1 MKKILP
7 YLLLPLLSI
16 FISSCSLTTTE
27 GTLLI
32 SSQPGKAQVY
42 INGKLKG
49 NTLGRKGKTLSVNLP
64 TGHYKIELVKPRSNR
79 EEYYSSQSISII
91 DGIEKSLSIPLK
103 LRTTSSFRQK
113 LLDTIGKDIIEPIMV
128 QIPAGTF
135 NMGCVSDIECIRN
148 EKPVHHVTINEFMLS
163 KHELTFNEWDTCV
176 AQGGC
181 SHYPDDYKFGRGNR
195 PVLNVSWEDAQQYI
209 SWLNQQTGKLYRLAS
224 EAEWEYA
231 ARAGTAT
238 PFNTGQCL
246 STEMANYDGDIPL
259 KGCEKGKDRKQTLEV
274 GSFPGNQWG
283 LHDMHGNVWEW
294 TQDCWDSDYNNA
306 PTDGS
311 ALELENCPKRMLR
324 GGGWNYRGSY
334 NRSAIRYDYSNTLRL
349 ENLGFRLAM

>member
-7 YLLLPLLSI
+7 YLLLPLFVTFLPG
-16 FISSCSLTTTE
+16 CSLITTK
-27 GTLLI
+27 GSLSI
-32 SSQPGKAQVY
+32 SSQPGNAEIY

-49 NTLGRKGKTLSVNLP
+49 KTPGRKGKTITVNLP
-64 TGHYKIELVKPRSNR
+64 TGQYQIELVKSRSQND
-79 EEYYSSQSISII
+79 EYFASQTISIT
-91 DGIEKSLSIPLK
+91 DGTEQSLSIPLS
-103 LRTTSSFRQK
+103 LRVTGEFRQQ
-113 LLDTIGKDIIEPIMV
+113 LLGTIGTDIIEPEMIR
-128 QIPAGTF
+128 IPAGTF
-135 NMGCVSDIECIRN
+135 MMGCVSDIECLKN
-148 EKPVHHVTINEFMLS
+148 QKPVHSVSINEFMLS
-163 KHELTFNEWDTCV
+163 KHELTFNEWDACV

-195 PVLNVSWEDAQQYI
+195 PVLNVSWDDAQQYI
-209 SWLNQQTGKLYRLAS
+209 IWLNHKTGKKYRLAN

-238 PFNTGQCL
+238 PFNTGRCL

-274 GSFPGNQWG
+274 GSLPVNQWG
-283 LHDMHGNVWEW
+283 FHDMHGNVWEW
-294 TQDCWDSDYNNA
+294 TQDCWVSDYKNA
-306 PTDGS
+306 PDDGS
-311 ALELENCPKRMLR
+311 AIEFENCPRRVLR

-334 NRSAIRYDYSNTLRL
+334 NRSAIRYDYSHTLRL